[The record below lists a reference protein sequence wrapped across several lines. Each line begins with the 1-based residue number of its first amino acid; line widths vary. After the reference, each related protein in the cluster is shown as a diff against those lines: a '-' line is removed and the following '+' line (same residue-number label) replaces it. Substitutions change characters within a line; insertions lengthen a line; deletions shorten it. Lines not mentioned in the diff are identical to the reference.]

1 MTSNSEHAS
10 ASSAMG
16 VVRSGVRQ
24 SGPTPR
30 QLRVLRAIWYL
41 SETRGFPPTLREI
54 GDFTG
59 IRSTNGVSDHLKALR
74 RKGCV
79 NWAEM
84 HARTLRVTDA
94 GSELLEREGTR

>member
-1 MTSNSEHAS
+1 
-10 ASSAMG
+10 MG

-30 QLRVLRAIWYL
+30 QLRVLRAIAAL
-41 SETRGFPPTLREI
+41 SEERGFAPTLREL
-54 GDFTG
+54 GELTG
-59 IRSTNGVSDHLKALR
+59 IRSTNGVTDHLKALR

-79 NWAEM
+79 NWVEM

-94 GSELLEREGTR
+94 GSELLAREGTR